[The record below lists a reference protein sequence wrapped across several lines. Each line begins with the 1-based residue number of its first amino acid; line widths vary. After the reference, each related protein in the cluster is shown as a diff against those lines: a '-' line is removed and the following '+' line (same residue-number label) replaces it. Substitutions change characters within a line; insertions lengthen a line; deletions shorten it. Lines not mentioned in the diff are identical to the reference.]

1 MKYLL
6 VQFLQISNIVNKS
19 LTLFINWKY
28 FNIFNIIIVRKT
40 LFSRFWCK
48 SLKLKL
54 HFVPSSSKPVQ
65 LFWPMIDGFF
75 CESFWNAN
83 NKPTQTTHL
92 SALFIYLSGIQISMP
107 STLINERDVKQIQE
121 LLCSKNRRMRTF
133 WIHSEFFLINHP
145 PLKIFLKNLTRCPLW

>member
-19 LTLFINWKY
+19 LTLFILWKY
-28 FNIFNIIIVRKT
+28 IFQSFQYNYCKKDSFFTFLMQKFKIKITFCSKFIKT
-40 LFSRFWCK
+40 CATFLANDW
-48 SLKLKL
+48 
-54 HFVPSSSKPVQ
+54 
-65 LFWPMIDGFF
+65 WIF

-92 SALFIYLSGIQISMP
+92 SALFIYLSVIQISMP

-133 WIHSEFFLINHP
+133 WIHSEFF
-145 PLKIFLKNLTRCPLW
+145 